1 MFREL
6 FLEFSAAKST
16 VYSDKNEFEKELQK
30 VYKGINNIKSITSK
44 RDTVTFDTNKGKRII
59 KLDTEDDAEELVS
72 RLNKKLEM
80 INNNLE

>member
-6 FLEFSAAKST
+6 FLEFSATKST

-44 RDTVTFDTNKGKRII
+44 RDTVTFDTDKGKRII
-59 KLDTEDDAEELVS
+59 KFDSESDAEELVT

-80 INNNLE
+80 INNNLG